1 MGLQIGFR
9 KTILGYLLKYTK
21 LIALK
26 LFNYSIVYLE
36 FIVFFCIHKM
46 IITMETKDY
55 TIKKYKSAM
64 ILSIVSFMGVM
75 LINAIPRNYAVYF
88 AFFAAPVM
96 LYFMFRH
103 YQVIKQ
109 EKTQKDFM
117 VFILAAVI
125 IQLGLTFAFFT

>member
-26 LFNYSIVYLE
+26 LLNYSIVYLE
-36 FIVFFCIHKM
+36 FIVLLYLHKM